1 MIVFVINSNE
11 YEFKDNLSFLDVK
24 KQLIQKLGLSCS
36 YIDITFDIDKPKR
49 ISGKFN
55 LEGRLPRP
63 LDKKPLTD
71 FAFKRSDTTLQDKI
85 KIIINE
91 VNDYKADLPR
101 KPIMS
106 KLNTGRNNAFGRGR
120 GRSLSNPPVSCL
132 ERSLS
137 TFDHN
142 LSQQDMK
149 VEPTFSLESCDDFPP
164 LQ

>member
-11 YEFKDNLSFLDVK
+11 YEFQDNLSFLDVK
-24 KQLIQKLGLSCS
+24 KKIIQQLGLSCN
-36 YIDITFDIDKPKR
+36 YIDITFDIDKPQR

-85 KIIINE
+85 NIIISE
-91 VNDYKADLPR
+91 VNDYNPDLPR

-120 GRSLSNPPVSCL
+120 SLSHPPVSCL

-149 VEPTFSLESCDDFPP
+149 VEPTFSLESPDDFPP